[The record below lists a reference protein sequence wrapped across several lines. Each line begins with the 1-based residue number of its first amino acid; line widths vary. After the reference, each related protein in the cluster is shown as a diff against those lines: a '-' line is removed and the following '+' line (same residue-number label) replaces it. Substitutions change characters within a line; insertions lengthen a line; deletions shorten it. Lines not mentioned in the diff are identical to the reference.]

1 MLRSSDYEDLFTKQ
15 ARVGLISGSVFG
27 KQPISKQEEHNKSKR
42 ERQARVGF
50 Y

>member
-1 MLRSSDYEDLFTKQ
+1 MLRNSDYEELFTKQ
-15 ARVGLISGSVFG
+15 AGSGLISGSVFG
-27 KQPISKQEEHNKSKR
+27 KQPISKQEEENKSER